1 MLVYFFRC
9 HGFAIRLARFIWMS
23 ESAHDHYFPTNSRSI
38 WHWFYRKY
46 RFLEKELINCHFRHY
61 RLSVYYNET
70 SKSLSSSSLKCVDR
84 RKIPNRKHHNRY
96 IQINVGATDH
106 NFEMIRKRP
115 WFAIRLRAIHPDT
128 REDTY
133 LLFRYT
139 FHISAEAFYH
149 RYRLE
154 KEIINCHFH
163 HYRLSVQYNDKSS
176 SSSSSSLL
184 HHWNRWIVLNNQI
197 ESIMINKKTHT
208 YYFATHSTILP
219 AEAFYRKFP
228 SLKSVL
234 INLSLSG
241 IMIVFIPLIFRETLI
256 KMSIHI
262 SICFDST
269 TVISTNSPLH
279 RHLNHESV
287 GKVR

>member
-139 FHISAEAFYH
+139 FLTFFCRGI
-149 RYRLE
+149 L
-154 KEIINCHFH
+154 
-163 HYRLSVQYNDKSS
+163 
-176 SSSSSSLL
+176 SSLSS
-184 HHWNRWIVLNNQI
+184 WKGNNKLSFSSLSSICPIQWQI
-197 ESIMINKKTHT
+197 IIIIIITFT
-208 YYFATHSTILP
+208 
-219 AEAFYRKFP
+219 
-228 SLKSVL
+228 SLK
-234 INLSLSG
+234 
-241 IMIVFIPLIFRETLI
+241 
-256 KMSIHI
+256 
-262 SICFDST
+262 
-269 TVISTNSPLH
+269 
-279 RHLNHESV
+279 
-287 GKVR
+287 